1 MTHGLPRWFRLLFVG
16 VMLALCA
23 VMVTHFI
30 HQRSTLELIASL
42 EAKIDSAQKRLAKQQ
57 KEYDEYT
64 AELPEVLSELEII
77 APQAEAATARASEL
91 KAQRNALREENAAQ
105 AALIADLQAQLAIL
119 PDPEGIVQQM
129 EDARTDLT
137 HVFDAVQP

>member
-64 AELPEVLSELEII
+64 AELPEVLAELEII
-77 APQAEAATARASEL
+77 APQAEAATARAAEL